1 MAEITLDF
9 ERINSTFQQAVPEFK
24 MKLDQKALK
33 TDLMPAGMMD
43 KAAKGFLG
51 IPGTEKIDLG
61 MENVCSAW
69 PKIKG
74 LLNTLL
80 RVASWMGYNKEFIA
94 LAKGFIVMLD
104 AEVVPQFCAVAP
116 APKQIASQDR
126 SNPVNRS

>member
-24 MKLDQKALK
+24 MKLDKKALK

-43 KAAKGFLG
+43 KAAQGFLG

-61 MENVCSAW
+61 LETVCTAW

-80 RVASWMGYNKEFIA
+80 RVAGWMGYNKEFIA

-104 AEVVPQFCAVAP
+104 AEFVPQICTADNSP
-116 APKQIASQDR
+116 PPKQLRHVESK
-126 SNPVNRS
+126 